1 LRTAESRPFFGSV
14 PRPARR
20 PEAPPKEERSSMDL
34 LRFRNVRK
42 PVSLAVYG
50 DEREKTRDERIN
62 QRRQLLRSYEEG
74 SRVLV
79 PFALEVEL
87 ELVLLLLDLCRILLA
102 RAERTAALLSRLVG
116 LDVHEL
122 RHASTVRLD
131 FLLDLAAGLGSEGR
145 VRG

>member
-1 LRTAESRPFFGSV
+1 
-14 PRPARR
+14 
-20 PEAPPKEERSSMDL
+20 MDL

-74 SRVLV
+74 SRVLI